1 MQEKDSSLD
10 LSKEEFVKSYNL
22 RRNDN
27 IPKMKQEKAPEKS
40 NGKIKRDEKIEEK
53 DGKSENTDVVKKIW
67 NKNLTEGK

>member
-22 RRNDN
+22 RRKDD

-40 NGKIKRDEKIEEK
+40 KEKLNVMRK
-53 DGKSENTDVVKKIW
+53 
-67 NKNLTEGK
+67 